1 MHLDAVAVQVA
12 HVGFAPSHF
21 ALSAGGGLTRSGISD
36 WVDGSLA
43 PRRAKMVGID
53 SLRLQA
59 SQAVE
64 VRLAL
69 EREPEMQSAGD
80 QRGEEGS
87 SGASWP
93 GWL

>member
-1 MHLDAVAVQVA
+1 
-12 HVGFAPSHF
+12 
-21 ALSAGGGLTRSGISD
+21 
-36 WVDGSLA
+36 
-43 PRRAKMVGID
+43 MVGID

-87 SGASWP
+87 SGASWT